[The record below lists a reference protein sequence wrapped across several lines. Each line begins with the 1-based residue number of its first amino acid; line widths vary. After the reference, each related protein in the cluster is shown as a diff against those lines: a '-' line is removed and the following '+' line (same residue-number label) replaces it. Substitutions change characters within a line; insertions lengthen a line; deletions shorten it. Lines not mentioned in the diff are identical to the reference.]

1 MTTANS
7 EISSILKDF
16 LAGGVSGALAKTIAA
31 PIERVKL
38 LMQTQH
44 NNVKLEGK
52 KYTSILHLQ
61 NPRHRRLLHS
71 RLA

>member
-16 LAGGVSGALAKTIAA
+16 LAGGISGALAKTIAA

-61 NPRHRRLLHS
+61 NARHR
-71 RLA
+71 